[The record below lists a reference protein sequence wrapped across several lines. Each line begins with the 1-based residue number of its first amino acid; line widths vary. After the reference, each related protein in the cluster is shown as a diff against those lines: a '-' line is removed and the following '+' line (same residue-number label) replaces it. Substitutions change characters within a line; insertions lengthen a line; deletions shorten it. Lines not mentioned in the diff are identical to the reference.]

1 MIFDKHIKDITE
13 SVLNFYVNKDISNQ
27 YIQIQKT
34 RKEFQGDWTII
45 VFPLLR
51 FSEKPLDKTANDL
64 GSFLVQNIE
73 YIISFNIVK
82 GFLNLEFSDT
92 FWFDVLKFSFSKG
105 FELNKK
111 KDNHVVVEFSSPN
124 TNKPLHLGHL
134 RNILLG
140 NSVANILEADGNI
153 VSRVQIIN
161 DRGIH
166 ICKSMLAWSL
176 FGNNETPDSTG
187 LKGDF
192 FVGKYY
198 VLFEKKYQEEQAH
211 LIQTG
216 TSTED
221 AKLQSNLL
229 NGAKEMLRKWEAGDK
244 EIVSLWKKMNG
255 WVYDGFRETYGK
267 IGVSFDKNYYESE
280 TYLVGKKYVL
290 EGVEKGLFITE
301 PDSSIWVDLT
311 DLNLDKK
318 ILLRSDGTAVYIT
331 QDLGTAILRYQDFSF
346 NKMIYTVGNEQNYH
360 FDVLFKI
367 LDKMNCEWASNL
379 VHLSY
384 GMVTLPEGKM
394 KSREGTVVD
403 IDDLFGE
410 MCQKANN
417 IILKSDKSAEFEE
430 LNSKQF
436 LEKLSVMIGD
446 AALKYFILKTD
457 AKKNMLF
464 NSEESIDFN
473 GHTGP
478 FIQYTHARIKSI
490 LHHAENVSLVFDV
503 VRQMSP
509 EEKELVKLIL
519 EYPIII
525 SQAAHNLNPSILAN
539 YLYSLAKAYNH
550 FYHKNR
556 ILNLKNKNDMHFR
569 VTISK
574 KVSNLISSG
583 MKLLGI
589 NVPEKM

>member
-13 SVLNFYVNKDISNQ
+13 SVLYFYTDKDISNQ

-34 RKEFQGDWTII
+34 RKDFQGDWTII

-51 FSEKPLDKTANDL
+51 FSKKPLDQTANDL

-73 YIISFNIVK
+73 YIVSFNIVK

-92 FWFDVLKFSFSKG
+92 FWFDVLKFSFSEG
-105 FELNKK
+105 FELNKN
-111 KDNHVVVEFSSPN
+111 KDNHIVVEFSSPN

-140 NSVANILEADGNI
+140 SSVSNILEADGNT

-187 LKGDF
+187 MKGDF

-198 VLFEKKYQEEQAH
+198 VLFEKKYQEEQVN
-211 LIQTG
+211 LTQNG
-216 TSTED
+216 TSVED
-221 AKLQSNLL
+221 AKLQSTLL
-229 NGAKEMLRKWEAGDK
+229 NGAKEMLRKWEFGDK
-244 EIVSLWKKMNG
+244 DIVSLWKKMNG
-255 WVYDGFRETYGK
+255 WVYDGFRETYSK

-290 EGVEKGLFITE
+290 EGVKKSLFITE
-301 PDSSIWVDLT
+301 SDSSIWVDLT

-367 LDKMNCEWASNL
+367 LDKMNFEWASNL

-384 GMVTLPEGKM
+384 GMVALPEGKM

-403 IDDLFGE
+403 IDDLFEE

-417 IILKSDKSAEFEE
+417 IIMTSDKSAEFEE
-430 LNSKQF
+430 LNNEDF
-436 LEKLSVMIGD
+436 LEKLSIMIGD

-478 FIQYTHARIKSI
+478 FIQYTYARIKSI
-490 LHHAENVSLVFDV
+490 LRHAENLALVFDV
-503 VRQMSP
+503 GRKMSP
-509 EEKELVKLIL
+509 EEKELIKLIL

-525 SQAAHNLNPSILAN
+525 SQAAHNFNPSILAN
-539 YLYSLAKAYNH
+539 YLYSLAKTYNH

-569 VTISK
+569 VTISE
-574 KVSNLISSG
+574 KVSNLIASG
-583 MKLLGI
+583 MNLLGI

>member
-13 SVLNFYVNKDISNQ
+13 SVLHFYTDKEISNQ

-34 RKEFQGDWTII
+34 RKDFQGDWTII

-51 FSEKPLDKTANDL
+51 FSKKPLDQTANDL

-73 YIISFNIVK
+73 YIVSFNIVK

-92 FWFDVLKFSFSKG
+92 FWFDVLQFSFLEG
-105 FELNKK
+105 FELNKN
-111 KDNHVVVEFSSPN
+111 KDDHIVVEFSSPN

-140 NSVANILEADGNI
+140 NSVSNILEADGNT
-153 VSRVQIIN
+153 VTRVQIIN

-176 FGNNETPDSTG
+176 FGNNETPDSTAM
-187 LKGDF
+187 KGDF

-198 VLFEKKYQEEQAH
+198 VLFEKKYQEEQAN
-211 LIQTG
+211 LTQNG
-216 TSTED
+216 TSVED
-221 AKLQSNLL
+221 AKLQSTLL
-229 NGAKEMLRKWEAGDK
+229 NGAKDMLRKWEAGDK
-244 EIVSLWKKMNG
+244 DIVSLWKKMNG
-255 WVYDGFRETYGK
+255 WVYDGFRETYSK

-290 EGVEKGLFITE
+290 EGVKKSLFITE
-301 PDSSIWVDLT
+301 SDSSIWVDLT

-367 LDKMNCEWASNL
+367 LDKMNFQWASNL

-403 IDDLFGE
+403 IDDLFEE

-417 IILKSDKSAEFEE
+417 IIMKSDKSAEFEE
-430 LNSKQF
+430 LNNKDF
-436 LEKLSVMIGD
+436 LEKLSIMIGD

-478 FIQYTHARIKSI
+478 FIQYTYARITSI
-490 LHHAENVSLVFDV
+490 LRHAENRSLVFDV
-503 VRQMSP
+503 GRKMST
-509 EEKELVKLIL
+509 EEKELIKFIL

-525 SQAAHNLNPSILAN
+525 SQAANNLNPSILAN
-539 YLYSLAKAYNH
+539 YLYSLAKTYNH

-569 VTISK
+569 VTISE
-574 KVSNLISSG
+574 KVSNLIASG

>member
-13 SVLNFYVNKDISNQ
+13 SVLYFYTDKDISNQ

-34 RKEFQGDWTII
+34 RKDFQGDWTII

-51 FSEKPLDKTANDL
+51 FSKKPLDQTANDL

-73 YIISFNIVK
+73 YIVSFNIVK

-92 FWFDVLKFSFSKG
+92 FWFDVLKFSFSEG
-105 FELNKK
+105 FELNKN
-111 KDNHVVVEFSSPN
+111 KDNHIVVEFSSPN

-140 NSVANILEADGNI
+140 NSVSNILEADGNT

-187 LKGDF
+187 MKGDF

-198 VLFEKKYQEEQAH
+198 VLFEKKYQEEQVN
-211 LIQTG
+211 LTQNG
-216 TSTED
+216 TSVED
-221 AKLQSNLL
+221 AKLQSTLL
-229 NGAKEMLRKWEAGDK
+229 NGAKEMLRKWEFGDK
-244 EIVSLWKKMNG
+244 DIVSLWKKMNG
-255 WVYDGFRETYGK
+255 WVYDGFRETYSK

-290 EGVEKGLFITE
+290 EGVKKSLFITE
-301 PDSSIWVDLT
+301 SDSSIWVDLT

-367 LDKMNCEWASNL
+367 LDKMNFEWASNL

-384 GMVTLPEGKM
+384 GMVALPEGKM

-403 IDDLFGE
+403 IDDLFEE

-417 IILKSDKSAEFEE
+417 IIMTSDKSAEFEE
-430 LNSKQF
+430 LNNEDF
-436 LEKLSVMIGD
+436 LEKLSIMIGD

-478 FIQYTHARIKSI
+478 FIQYTYARIKSI
-490 LHHAENVSLVFDV
+490 LRHAENLALVFDV
-503 VRQMSP
+503 GRKMSP
-509 EEKELVKLIL
+509 EEKELIKLIL

-539 YLYSLAKAYNH
+539 YLYSLAKTYNH

-569 VTISK
+569 VTISE
-574 KVSNLISSG
+574 KVSNLIASG
-583 MKLLGI
+583 MKILGI